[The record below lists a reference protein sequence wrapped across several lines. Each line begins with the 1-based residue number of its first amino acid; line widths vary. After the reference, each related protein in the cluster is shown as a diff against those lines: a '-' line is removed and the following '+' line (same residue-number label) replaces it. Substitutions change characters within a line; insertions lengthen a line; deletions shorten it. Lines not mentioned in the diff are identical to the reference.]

1 MTSNIRTI
9 TKESTIQAL
18 VVEKDKYFDSVMEFK
33 GEGHSEPESVK
44 RAIQRLKNEKSSFLK
59 TNGEID
65 LEFKNGSVN
74 THMVEIEEKL
84 LNDHHI
90 LNFVLKFLNAT
101 AVASHKVEPGRTCL
115 DYESFIKNLVEVRFK
130 FKPTNSTEVITHK
143 IELDIL
149 SKPLF

>member
-33 GEGHSEPESVK
+33 SEGHSEPESEK
-44 RAIQRLKNEKSSFLK
+44 RAIQRLKDEKSSFLK
-59 TNGEID
+59 TIGEID

-74 THMVEIEEKL
+74 THMVAIEEKL

-101 AVASHKVEPGRTCL
+101 VVASLKAEPGRTCL
-115 DYESFIKNLVEVRFK
+115 NYESLIKNLVEVRFK
-130 FKPTNSTEVITHK
+130 FKPNNSTEVITHK